1 MDVAD
6 TTAILLFTVRKS
18 ANNQGSQQ
26 PVASNS
32 HAQLPSYSEIWLFV
46 SPVSRFTVNKK
57 AQITKKPVSRFT
69 VNKKAQRWAR
79 REPVA
84 LTLTALAPQ
93 LSQRFGCSC
102 PLCLVSL
109 LTRKPKI
116 PRGSAAYRGSDLE
129 APPQLR
135 TCPFFFFFCANWAP
149 TARET
154 SWPSAGTSHGDDE
167 VYFFFPPRAVA
178 RSLAH
183 RPPARART
191 RALAPPPA

>member
-57 AQITKKPVSRFT
+57 AQISEIWLFAPPVSRFTVNKKAQITKKPVSRFT

-79 REPVA
+79 R
-84 LTLTALAPQ
+84 
-93 LSQRFGCSC
+93 
-102 PLCLVSL
+102 
-109 LTRKPKI
+109 
-116 PRGSAAYRGSDLE
+116 
-129 APPQLR
+129 
-135 TCPFFFFFCANWAP
+135 
-149 TARET
+149 
-154 SWPSAGTSHGDDE
+154 
-167 VYFFFPPRAVA
+167 
-178 RSLAH
+178 
-183 RPPARART
+183 
-191 RALAPPPA
+191 